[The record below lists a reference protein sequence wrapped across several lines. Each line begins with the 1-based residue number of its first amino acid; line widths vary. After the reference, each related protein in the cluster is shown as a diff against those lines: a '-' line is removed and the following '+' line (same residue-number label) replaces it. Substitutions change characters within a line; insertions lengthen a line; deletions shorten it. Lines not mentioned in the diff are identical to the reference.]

1 MFESISQ
8 KLEGVFRALGRK
20 PTLTEKNIREGMR
33 EVRTALLEADV
44 HFNVVRDF
52 TRKVTER
59 AVGEQVIRSVTPG
72 HQIVK
77 VVRDELV
84 ELMGPVDHAIPFAAS
99 PPTII
104 MLAGL
109 HGSGKTTMAGKLA
122 RWLVSKGRTPMLVA
136 ADVKRPAAIEQ
147 IQVLGGQIEVPVY
160 AEVGGNPVKICK
172 QSVKEARN
180 ANCDVLILDTAG
192 RLHIDEEMMTEV
204 KEIARAVEPHQIYL
218 VCDAMTGQDA
228 VNSADRFNKAL
239 ELDGIILTKMDGD
252 ARGGAALSVK
262 AVTGK
267 AIKFIGV
274 GEKLDRIEE
283 FHPERMADRIL
294 GMGDVV
300 TLVERAQEQVDLEEA
315 KKLQE
320 KLAKAQFDLEDFLK
334 QLQQVRKMGPLKEL
348 MGMIPG
354 VGKQFKGMDIDER
367 ELGHVEAVVRSMT
380 PEERRRP
387 EIIDGSRRARIARG
401 SGSDPADVSGLLKQF
416 KQMKGLMKRFGAGA
430 AASPDMMM
438 SAMSGQRFGKKRSHR
453 KRKERKKRKKKR
465 R

>member
-44 HFNVVRDF
+44 NFNVVRDF

-59 AVGEQVIRSVTPG
+59 AVGEAVIRSVSPAQ
-72 HQIVK
+72 QIVK

-84 ELMGPVDHAIPFAAS
+84 ELMGPVDHAIPFAS
-99 PPTII
+99 EPPTVIL
-104 MLAGL
+104 LAGL
-109 HGSGKTTMAGKLA
+109 QGSGKTTMAGKLA
-122 RWLVSKGRTPMLVA
+122 RYLAGKGHHPMLVG

-147 IQVLGGQIEVPVY
+147 IRVLGRQLEVPVFS
-160 AEVGGNPVKICK
+160 EEGGNALKISK
-172 QSVKEARN
+172 QSIKEARK
-180 ANCDVLILDTAG
+180 AECDVVILDTAG

-204 KEIARAVEPHQIYL
+204 KEIARAVSPHQIYL

-228 VNSADRFNKAL
+228 VNSAERFNQVL

-267 AIKFIGV
+267 AIKFVGV

-300 TLVERAQEQVDLEEA
+300 TLVERAQEQVNLEEA
-315 KKLQE
+315 KALQE
-320 KLAKAQFDLEDFLK
+320 KMAKATFNLEDFLK
-334 QLQQVRKMGPLKEL
+334 QLQQVRRMGPLKEL

-354 VGKQFKGMDIDER
+354 VGKQLKGMEVDEAD
-367 ELGHVEAVVRSMT
+367 LGQIEAVIRSMT

-387 EIIDGSRRARIARG
+387 EIIDGSRRMRIAKG
-401 SGSDPADVSGLLKQF
+401 SGTEPADVNGLLKQF

-430 AASPDMMM
+430 ARSPDMMM
-438 SAMSGQRFGKKRSHR
+438 SAMSGQRFGKQRSHR
-453 KRKERKKRKKKR
+453 KRKERKKRKKK
-465 R
+465 